1 MGYDSAIVVLF
12 GKHTLQTIFPHKIVH
27 VVKKFT
33 DTNIDTCSEK
43 MGSKNSPSKRL
54 SLTSEGKSSE
64 LGHFLLISESIPAKK
79 KKN

>member
-1 MGYDSAIVVLF
+1 M
-12 GKHTLQTIFPHKIVH
+12 H
-27 VVKKFT
+27 
-33 DTNIDTCSEK
+33 SEK

-79 KKN
+79 KKIERINGTQLIQARGK